1 MKTGQKDGK
10 ETERK
15 IRRGN
20 SKEGHQKENMQVVKS
35 ESISLKSLNKF
46 TVTCIQTTFFSDI

>member
-20 SKEGHQKENMQVVKS
+20 SKEGHQKENMQVAKS
-35 ESISLKSLNKF
+35 ESMSLKGLNKF
-46 TVTCIQTTFFSDI
+46 TVTCI